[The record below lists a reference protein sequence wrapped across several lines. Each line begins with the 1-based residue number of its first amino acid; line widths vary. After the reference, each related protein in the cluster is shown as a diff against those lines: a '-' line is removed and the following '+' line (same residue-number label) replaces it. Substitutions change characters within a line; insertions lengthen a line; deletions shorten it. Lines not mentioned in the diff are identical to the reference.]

1 MNISKFQ
8 FTDPFVTSITYAEN
22 KGFELAGHDSVDMP
36 VSLKHT
42 AHKGETP
49 GEATVE
55 LQAVVGEKSD
65 QIPFYLSVTM
75 VARFRWD
82 AEAFNE
88 EMTKQLLEKNAVSL
102 LISYC
107 RPIVATLTSQSR
119 FPTYNIPFIDLTDKK
134 A

>member
-8 FTDPFVTSITYAEN
+8 FTDPFVTAITYAEN
-22 KGFELAGHDSVDMP
+22 KGFALAGRGSVDMP

-42 AHKGETP
+42 AHKEETP

-55 LQAVVGEKSD
+55 LQVVVGDKSE
-65 QIPFYLSVTM
+65 QTPFYLSVTM
-75 VARFRWD
+75 VARFRWGV
-82 AEAFNE
+82 EAFNE

-107 RPIVATLTSQSR
+107 RPIIATLTSQSR
-119 FPTYNIPFIDLTDKK
+119 FPAYNIPFIDLTDKK
-134 A
+134 S

>member
-1 MNISKFQ
+1 MNISGFQ
-8 FTDPFVTSITYAEN
+8 FTEPFVTAVTYMEN
-22 KGFELAGHDSVDMP
+22 KGFALAGRDSVDMP
-36 VSLKHT
+36 VSLRHT
-42 AHKGETP
+42 AHKEETL

-55 LQAVVGEKSD
+55 LQVVVGDKSE
-65 QIPFYLSVTM
+65 QTPFYLSVTM

-82 AEAFNE
+82 PEVFNE

-107 RPIVATLTSQSR
+107 RPVVATLTNQSR
-119 FPTYNIPFIDLTDKK
+119 FPTYNIPFMDLTAKK

>member
-8 FTDPFVTSITYAEN
+8 FTNPFVTAITYAEN
-22 KGFELAGHDSVDMP
+22 KGFVLAGRDSVDMP

-42 AHKGETP
+42 AHKEETP

-55 LQAVVGEKSD
+55 LQVAVGDKSE
-65 QIPFYLSVTM
+65 QTPFYLSVTM
-75 VARFRWD
+75 VARFRWEV
-82 AEAFNE
+82 EAFNE

-119 FPTYNIPFIDLTDKK
+119 FPTYNIPFIDLTAPK